1 MAQKLLYDHSS
12 DCLLAYPFPNDEV
25 LSRTPSAY

>member
-1 MAQKLLYDHSS
+1 MAQKLLYDHLS

-25 LSRTPSAY
+25 LSRTPSP